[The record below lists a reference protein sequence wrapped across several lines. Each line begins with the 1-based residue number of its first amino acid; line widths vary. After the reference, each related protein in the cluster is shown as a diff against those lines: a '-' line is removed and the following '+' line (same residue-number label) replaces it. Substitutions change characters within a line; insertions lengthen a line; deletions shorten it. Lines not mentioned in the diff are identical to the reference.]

1 VEGVISKDLKNGM
14 HEIIMTGD
22 DARLVTVHFKHFSLV
37 GIPVDEAV
45 IALQAN
51 QQVMTITSVPP
62 FPHSVKGLSLSPS
75 LPPSPPFP
83 TVGLERVFLQRR

>member
-1 VEGVISKDLKNGM
+1 M
-14 HEIIMTGD
+14 YEIIMTGD

-62 FPHSVKGLSLSPS
+62 FTHSIKGLSLRPS
-75 LPPSPPFP
+75 LLPPLPNS
-83 TVGLERVFLQRR
+83 RA